1 MVHLTHI
8 QGARPHVLHL
18 LVNSRIHIGR
28 PTSGGSS
35 EPEPFMMR
43 LSKVRVRIYRS
54 IRDSTHA
61 VSCRCGASALVKTH
75 PA

>member
-1 MVHLTHI
+1 MGHLTHI

-18 LVNSRIHIGR
+18 LVSSRIHIGR
-28 PTSGGSS
+28 PTSGGSY
-35 EPEPFMMR
+35 EPEPFTTR

-54 IRDSTHA
+54 IRDRTDA
-61 VSCRCGASALVKTH
+61 ASCRCGASALMKTH